1 MALSECE
8 GAVGFLG
15 GVEMSDMA
23 MHLKSCIA
31 AAARADARGDAALA
45 AMFRRDALLL
55 AVAMLGI

>member
-1 MALSECE
+1 M
-8 GAVGFLG
+8 GFLG

-23 MHLKSCIA
+23 LHLKSCVA